1 MLAVR
6 SVPRLAGALVV
17 GWAAFAYRFLTPGF
31 HNDHFEHLSMARQ
44 VLFGEWPGRDFFDPG
59 RPLTVLLSAA
69 AQWWPGPTL
78 LSEAL
83 LAIGGLASGAAIVF
97 WLVSGATRSS
107 AIGVL
112 SACLVIL
119 IAPRLYSYPK
129 VLVFAVAL
137 LAVWTYIDRPSR
149 VRLAVMALATVFAF
163 LMRHDFGVYVGVTA
177 VVTLVWLHRRAAIP
191 PLAAYMVVGAA
202 AVAPYLGWLSRHDLL
217 AGPGASGAA
226 SLVDAA
232 QVTWRPLRLDL
243 SNGLVHLNPVLAQ
256 VVVRWVPGVDPVV
269 RESLERRYG
278 LTGAVVEGEHTYGY
292 GLTDASRANLRA
304 LVNDSSV
311 VDTGGIVRGAAV
323 LDVPIWERWTITLGL
338 SRIVWGP
345 FFSASD
351 AEAWLYYFFWI
362 IALVALILAW
372 RLPSGRRASEG
383 AKIGSAATLG
393 VLLNLFLIRGSLD
406 SRLPDVVIP
415 AAIAG
420 GYLLWRGVRRARHG
434 PWAGRIAA
442 AIGIAGCLLLFWA
455 ALTTYERS
463 ASLARLATAVFR
475 FDRLRTA
482 ASELGRRP
490 IEARELPGS
499 PSVVYLTRYLHACTA
514 PGDRV
519 LLVAYEPQVFY
530 FSERLF
536 AGGMAYFHQRRFSSE
551 PEQAM
556 IVRRLER
563 ERVPVVIIE
572 EERLRMLQDDYP
584 QVYRHVTTQY
594 VDAART
600 AFGDDRQW
608 RVLVDPKLE
617 PMSTRDTL
625 PCYAAS
631 S

>member
-1 MLAVR
+1 MLALR
-6 SVPRLAGALVV
+6 SAPRLAAAIVV

-83 LAIGGLASGAAIVF
+83 LTIGGLALGAAIVF
-97 WLVSGATRSS
+97 WLVSGVTQSS
-107 AIGVL
+107 TIGVL
-112 SACLVIL
+112 SACLVVL

-129 VLVFAVAL
+129 VLVFAVTL
-137 LAVWTYIDRPSR
+137 LALWTYVDRPSR
-149 VRLAVMALATVFAF
+149 ARLAVLALTTVFAF
-163 LMRHDFGVYVGVTA
+163 LMRHDFGVYTGVTFVA
-177 VVTLVWLHRRAAIP
+177 TLLWLHRRAALTP
-191 PLAAYMVVGAA
+191 VAAYVVIGAI
-202 AVAPYLGWLSRHDLL
+202 AVSPYLGWLSHHDLL

-226 SLVDAA
+226 SLLGAA

-243 SNGLVHLNPVLAQ
+243 SNGLMHLNPVLAQ
-256 VVVRWVPGVDPVV
+256 VVVRWIPGLDPAM

-278 LTGAVVEGEHTYGY
+278 LTGAVVEGENTREY
-292 GLTDASRANLRA
+292 GLTDASRANVRA
-304 LVNDSSV
+304 LVNDPNV
-311 VDTGGIVRGAAV
+311 VDTGGIIRGAAV
-323 LDVPIWERWTITLGL
+323 LDVPILERWAITLGF

-345 FFSASD
+345 FFTAYD

-362 IALVALILAW
+362 IALAALVLVW
-372 RLPSGRRASEG
+372 RLPPDRRVSEG
-383 AKIGSAATLG
+383 AKIGSVAVLG

-415 AAIAG
+415 AAVAG
-420 GYLLWRGVRRARHG
+420 GYVLWRWIDRARNG
-434 PWAGRIAA
+434 SRPWRIVHAVGVAA
-442 AIGIAGCLLLFWA
+442 CLLLFWA

-463 ASLARLATAVFR
+463 ASPARLATAGFR
-475 FDRLRTA
+475 VDQLRTA
-482 ASELGRRP
+482 AGELSKRP

-499 PSVVYLTRYLHACTA
+499 ASVIYLTRYLHACTA
-514 PGDRV
+514 PEDRV

-536 AGGMAYFHQRRFSSE
+536 AGGMAFFHQRRFSSE
-551 PEQAM
+551 PEQSM
-556 IVRRLER
+556 IVGRLQR

-572 EERLRMLQDDYP
+572 EERLRMLQDDYA
-584 QVYRHVTTQY
+584 QVYGRVTRQY
-594 VDAART
+594 VAAART
-600 AFGDDRQW
+600 TFGDDRRW
-608 RVLVDPKLE
+608 RVLVDPKRE
-617 PMSTRDTL
+617 PLSTRDGL
-625 PCYAAS
+625 PCYERS